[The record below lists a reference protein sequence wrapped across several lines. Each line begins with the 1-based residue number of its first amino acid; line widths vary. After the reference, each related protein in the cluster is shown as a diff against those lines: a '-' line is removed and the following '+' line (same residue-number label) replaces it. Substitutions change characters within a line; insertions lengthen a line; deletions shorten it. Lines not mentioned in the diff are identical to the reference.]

1 MIRVLL
7 SDDQAIVRVGLR
19 MLIENEADLELV
31 GEASNGA
38 EAVELAR
45 RELPDVVLM
54 DLSMPEVDGLTA
66 TRRICSDAE
75 LAGVKVIILTTF
87 ATGEDVFEALRAGAS
102 GFCVKD
108 AEPAELLHA
117 IRVVASGEAL
127 MSPGPTR
134 QLIEE
139 FVARPELRHAIP
151 MQVEWLTDRER
162 EVLTLVAAGLS
173 NDEIAT
179 RLVVSPATAK
189 THVSRAMRKLQ
200 AHDRAQLVVVAYE
213 TGLVAPGHA
222 TGRAP
227 GNKPEPL
234 GAAGR

>member
-1 MIRVLL
+1 VIRILL
-7 SDDQAIVRVGLR
+7 ADDQALVRAGLR
-19 MLIENEADLELV
+19 MLIESEPDLELA

-45 RELPDVVLM
+45 RETPDVVLM

-66 TRRICSDAE
+66 LRQIGADPE
-75 LAGVKVIILTTF
+75 LAGVKVIVLTTF
-87 ATGEDVFEALRAGAS
+87 ATDGDVFEALRAGAS

-108 AEPAELLHA
+108 AEPSELLHA
-117 IRVVASGEAL
+117 IRVVASGDAL

-139 FVARPELRHAIP
+139 FVARPELSHAIP
-151 MQVEWLTDRER
+151 VQVEWLTERER

-173 NDEIAT
+173 NDEIAV

-200 AHDRAQLVVVAYE
+200 AHDRAQLVVIAYE

-227 GNKPEPL
+227 GNKREPL
-234 GAAGR
+234 AAGGY